1 MIGKSQISNNLL
13 PANKPLQYAF
23 QSGMDVAA
31 VFLFMVQMPP
41 LFPLAVSR
49 FHSSEV
55 SVKPPYILP
64 TIWIVT
70 VLLVLGFLFVHG
82 ELFFHSML
90 LAVQIIIQIA
100 IAQS

>member
-1 MIGKSQISNNLL
+1 
-13 PANKPLQYAF
+13 
-23 QSGMDVAA
+23 MDVAA

-49 FHSSEV
+49 YHSSEV
-55 SVKPPYILP
+55 SVNPPYILP

-100 IAQS
+100 ITSVCHRILWIFVVSSLKFLY